1 MSSQIQVAFN
11 NLYSANIML
20 LVQQKGSRLKDAVR
34 QEVVEGEIAYFDQIG
49 AGSAIK
55 RQSRHAD
62 TPLTETPHARRQVML
77 EDYEYSDLIDRLDQV
92 KTLTDPTSAYSQA
105 AAHALG
111 RAMDDVIIANANGT
125 ARSGKT
131 GQTSVPLPVGQKIA
145 VAASGLTLAKLL
157 QAKEILDAAEND
169 PDEPRY
175 IACPA
180 KDITV
185 LLSNTQVTSSDYNT
199 VKALAAGQIDTFLGF
214 KFIRT
219 QRLGTHFW
227 RRPRLP
233 CLAAVGAGAGHRPD
247 AQGEGH
253 RAARQILCDAGLLR
267 DVGRCHAHGRRR
279 RRGDRDSCL
288 I

>member
-49 AGSAIK
+49 AGSAVK

-111 RAMDDVIIANANGT
+111 RAMDDVIIAAANGT
-125 ARSGKT
+125 ARTGKT
-131 GQTSVPLPVGQKIA
+131 GQNSIALPSGQKIA
-145 VAASGLTLAKLL
+145 AGGTGLTLAKLL
-157 QAKEILDAAEND
+157 QAKEVLDAAEND

-175 IACPA
+175 VACPA

-185 LLSNTQVTSSDYNT
+185 LLSTTQVTSSDYNT

-214 KFIRT
+214 KFVRT
-219 QRLGTHFW
+219 QRLGLTGSD
-227 RRPRLP
+227 RA
-233 CLAAVGAGAGHRPD
+233 CLAWRQSALLLAIGQTPKVKVTERPDKSYATQVYCAMSVGATRMEE
-247 AQGEGH
+247 EGIVEI
-253 RAARQILCDAGLLR
+253 ATLA
-267 DVGRCHAHGRRR
+267 
-279 RRGDRDSCL
+279 
-288 I
+288 

>member
-1 MSSQIQVAFN
+1 MSSQVQLAFN
-11 NLYSANIML
+11 AMYSANIML

-34 QEVVEGEIAYFDQIG
+34 QEMVTGEIAYFDQIG

-77 EDYEYSDLIDRLDQV
+77 EDYEYSDLVDRLDQV
-92 KTLTDPTSAYSQA
+92 KTLTDPTNAYAQA

-111 RAMDDVIIANANGT
+111 RAMDDVIIAQANGV

-131 GQTSVPLPVGQKIA
+131 GQTLVTLPAPQKIA
-145 VAASGLTLAKLL
+145 GGGTGLTLAKLL

-175 IACPA
+175 VACPA

-185 LLSNTQVTSSDYNT
+185 LLGTTQVTSSDYNT

-214 KFIRT
+214 RFIRT
-219 QRLGTHFW
+219 QRLGLNGSGE
-227 RRPRLP
+227 RA
-233 CLAAVGAGAGHRPD
+233 CLAWRQSALLLALAQSPKVKVTERPD
-247 AQGEGH
+247 KSYATQVYCAMSIGATRMEEDGVVEIGTL
-253 RAARQILCDAGLLR
+253 A
-267 DVGRCHAHGRRR
+267 
-279 RRGDRDSCL
+279 
-288 I
+288 

>member
-1 MSSQIQVAFN
+1 MSSQVQIAFN
-11 NLYSANIML
+11 AMYSANIML

-34 QEVVEGEIAYFDQIG
+34 QETVTGEIAYFDQIG

-77 EDYEYSDLIDRLDQV
+77 EDYEYSDLVDRLDQV
-92 KTLTDPTSAYSQA
+92 KTLTDPTSAYAQA

-111 RAMDDVIIANANGT
+111 RAMDDVIIAQANGT
-125 ARSGKT
+125 ARTGKT
-131 GQTSVPLPVGQKIA
+131 GQVPVALPAPQKIA
-145 VAASGLTLAKLL
+145 AGGSGLTFAKLL

-175 IACPA
+175 LACPA

-185 LLSNTQVTSSDYNT
+185 LLGTTQVTSSDYNT

-219 QRLGTHFW
+219 QRLGLNGSGE
-227 RRPRLP
+227 RA
-233 CLAAVGAGAGHRPD
+233 CLAWRQSALLLALAQTPKVKVTERPD
-247 AQGEGH
+247 KSYATQVYCAMSIGATRMEEEGVVEIGTL
-253 RAARQILCDAGLLR
+253 A
-267 DVGRCHAHGRRR
+267 
-279 RRGDRDSCL
+279 
-288 I
+288 

>member
-1 MSSQIQVAFN
+1 MSSQVQVAFN
-11 NLYSANIML
+11 AMYSANIML

-34 QEVVEGEIAYFDQIG
+34 QEMVTGEIAYFDQIG

-77 EDYEYSDLIDRLDQV
+77 EDYEYSDLVDRLDQV
-92 KTLTDPTSAYSQA
+92 KTLTDPTNAYAQA

-111 RAMDDVIIANANGT
+111 RAMDDVIIANANGI
-125 ARSGKT
+125 ARTGKT
-131 GQTSVPLPVGQKIA
+131 GQSPVSLPGGQKIA
-145 VAASGLTLAKLL
+145 VGGTGLTLAKLL

-175 IACPA
+175 VACPA

-185 LLSNTQVTSSDYNT
+185 LLGNTQVTSSDYNT

-219 QRLGTHFW
+219 QRLGLTGGDRACIAW
-227 RRPRLP
+227 RQSALL
-233 CLAAVGAGAGHRPD
+233 LALAQTPKVKVTERPD
-247 AQGEGH
+247 KSYATQVYCAMSIGATRMEEDGVVEI
-253 RAARQILCDAGLLR
+253 ATLA
-267 DVGRCHAHGRRR
+267 
-279 RRGDRDSCL
+279 
-288 I
+288 

>member
-1 MSSQIQVAFN
+1 MSSQVQIAFN
-11 NLYSANIML
+11 AMYSANIML

-34 QEVVEGEIAYFDQIG
+34 QESVTGEIAYFDQIG

-77 EDYEYSDLIDRLDQV
+77 EDYEYSDLVDRLDQV
-92 KTLTDPTSAYSQA
+92 KTLTDPTSAYAQA

-111 RAMDDVIIANANGT
+111 RAMDDVIIAQANGV
-125 ARSGKT
+125 ARTGKT
-131 GQTSVPLPVGQKIA
+131 GQVPVALPGGQKIA
-145 VAASGLTLAKLL
+145 GGGTGLTLAKLL

-169 PDEPRY
+169 PDEPRF

-185 LLSNTQVTSSDYNT
+185 LLGTTQVTSSDYNT

-214 KFIRT
+214 KFLRT
-219 QRLGTHFW
+219 QRLGLNGSGE
-227 RRPRLP
+227 RA
-233 CLAAVGAGAGHRPD
+233 CLAWRQSALLLALAQTPKVKVTERPD
-247 AQGEGH
+247 KSYATQVYCAMSIGATRMEEEGVVEIGTL
-253 RAARQILCDAGLLR
+253 A
-267 DVGRCHAHGRRR
+267 
-279 RRGDRDSCL
+279 
-288 I
+288 

>member
-49 AGSAIK
+49 AGSAVK

-131 GQTSVPLPVGQKIA
+131 GQNSIALPSGQKIA
-145 VAASGLTLAKLL
+145 VGGTGLTLAKLL
-157 QAKEILDAAEND
+157 AAKEILDAAEND

-219 QRLGTHFW
+219 QRLGTTSGGD
-227 RRPRLP
+227 RA
-233 CLAAVGAGAGHRPD
+233 CLAWRQSALLLAIAQTPKVKVTERPDKSYATQVYCAMSVGATRMEE
-247 AQGEGH
+247 EGVVEI
-253 RAARQILCDAGLLR
+253 ATLA
-267 DVGRCHAHGRRR
+267 
-279 RRGDRDSCL
+279 
-288 I
+288 

>member
-1 MSSQIQVAFN
+1 MSSQVQLAFN
-11 NLYSANIML
+11 AMYSANIML

-34 QEVVEGEIAYFDQIG
+34 QEMVTGEIAYFDQIG

-77 EDYEYSDLIDRLDQV
+77 EDYEYSDLVDRLDQV
-92 KTLTDPTSAYSQA
+92 KSLTDPTNAYAQA

-111 RAMDDVIIANANGT
+111 RAMDDVIIAQANGT
-125 ARSGKT
+125 ARTGKT
-131 GQTSVPLPVGQKIA
+131 GQSPVPLPGGQKIA
-145 VAASGLTLAKLL
+145 VGGTGLTLAKLL

-175 IACPA
+175 VACPA

-185 LLSNTQVTSSDYNT
+185 LLGTTQVTSSDYNT

-219 QRLGTHFW
+219 QRLG
-227 RRPRLP
+227 L
-233 CLAAVGAGAGHRPD
+233 AGADRACIAWRQSALLLALAQTPKVKVTERPD
-247 AQGEGH
+247 KSYATQVYCAMSIGATRMEEEGVVEI
-253 RAARQILCDAGLLR
+253 ATLA
-267 DVGRCHAHGRRR
+267 
-279 RRGDRDSCL
+279 
-288 I
+288 

>member
-1 MSSQIQVAFN
+1 MSSQVQVAFN
-11 NLYSANIML
+11 AMYSANIML

-34 QEVVEGEIAYFDQIG
+34 QEMVTGEIAYFDQIG

-77 EDYEYSDLIDRLDQV
+77 EDYEYSDLVDRLDQV
-92 KTLTDPTSAYSQA
+92 KSLTDPTNAYAQA

-111 RAMDDVIIANANGT
+111 RAMDDVIIAQANGL
-125 ARSGKT
+125 ARTGKT
-131 GQTSVPLPVGQKIA
+131 GQTPVTLPGSQKIA
-145 VAASGLTLAKLL
+145 AGGTGLTLAKLL

-175 IACPA
+175 VACPA

-185 LLSNTQVTSSDYNT
+185 LLGTTQVTSSDYNT

-219 QRLGTHFW
+219 QRLGLAGAD
-227 RRPRLP
+227 RA
-233 CLAAVGAGAGHRPD
+233 CLAWRQSALLLALAQSPKVKVTERPD
-247 AQGEGH
+247 KSYATQVYCAMSIGATRMEEDGVVEI
-253 RAARQILCDAGLLR
+253 ATLA
-267 DVGRCHAHGRRR
+267 
-279 RRGDRDSCL
+279 
-288 I
+288 

>member
-1 MSSQIQVAFN
+1 MSSQVQIAFN
-11 NLYSANIML
+11 AMYSANIML

-34 QEVVEGEIAYFDQIG
+34 QETVTGEIAYFDQIG

-77 EDYEYSDLIDRLDQV
+77 EDYEYSDLVDRLDQV
-92 KTLTDPTSAYSQA
+92 KTLTDPTSAYAQA

-111 RAMDDVIIANANGT
+111 RAMDDVIIAQANGT
-125 ARSGKT
+125 ARTGKT
-131 GQTSVPLPVGQKIA
+131 GQVPVALPAPQKIA
-145 VAASGLTLAKLL
+145 AGGTGLTFAKLL

-175 IACPA
+175 LACPA

-185 LLSNTQVTSSDYNT
+185 LLGTTQVTSSDYNT

-219 QRLGTHFW
+219 QRLGLNGSGE
-227 RRPRLP
+227 RA
-233 CLAAVGAGAGHRPD
+233 CLAWRQSALLLALAQTPKVKVTERPD
-247 AQGEGH
+247 KSYATQVYCAMSIGATRMEEEGVVEIGTL
-253 RAARQILCDAGLLR
+253 A
-267 DVGRCHAHGRRR
+267 
-279 RRGDRDSCL
+279 
-288 I
+288 

>member
-1 MSSQIQVAFN
+1 MSSQVQIAFN
-11 NLYSANIML
+11 AMYSANIML

-34 QEVVEGEIAYFDQIG
+34 QESVTGEIAYFDQIG

-77 EDYEYSDLIDRLDQV
+77 EDYEYSDLVDRLDQV
-92 KTLTDPTSAYSQA
+92 KTLTDPTSAYAQA

-125 ARSGKT
+125 ARTGKT
-131 GQTSVPLPVGQKIA
+131 GQSLVALPSGQKIA
-145 VAASGLTLAKLL
+145 GGGTGLTFAKLL
-157 QAKEILDAAEND
+157 QAKELLDAAEND

-175 IACPA
+175 VACPA

-185 LLSNTQVTSSDYNT
+185 LLGTTQVTSSDYNT

-219 QRLGTHFW
+219 QRLGLNGGGE
-227 RRPRLP
+227 RA
-233 CLAAVGAGAGHRPD
+233 CLAWRQSALLLALAQTPKVKVTERPD
-247 AQGEGH
+247 KSYATQVYCAMSIGATRMEEDGVVEIGTL
-253 RAARQILCDAGLLR
+253 A
-267 DVGRCHAHGRRR
+267 
-279 RRGDRDSCL
+279 
-288 I
+288 

>member
-131 GQTSVPLPVGQKIA
+131 GQTSIALPSGQKIA
-145 VAASGLTLAKLL
+145 VGGTGLTLAKLL

-214 KFIRT
+214 KFVRT
-219 QRLGTHFW
+219 QRLGTTSGGD
-227 RRPRLP
+227 RA
-233 CLAAVGAGAGHRPD
+233 CLAWRQSALLLAIAQTPKVKVTERPYKSYATQVYCAMSVGATRMEE
-247 AQGEGH
+247 EGVVEI
-253 RAARQILCDAGLLR
+253 ATLA
-267 DVGRCHAHGRRR
+267 
-279 RRGDRDSCL
+279 
-288 I
+288 

>member
-1 MSSQIQVAFN
+1 MSSQVQIAFN
-11 NLYSANIML
+11 AMYSANIML

-34 QEVVEGEIAYFDQIG
+34 QEMVTGEIAYFDQIG

-77 EDYEYSDLIDRLDQV
+77 EDYEYSDLVDRLDQV
-92 KTLTDPTSAYSQA
+92 KTLTDPTNAYAQA

-125 ARSGKT
+125 ARTGKT
-131 GQTSVPLPVGQKIA
+131 GQSPVILPGGQKITGGGT
-145 VAASGLTLAKLL
+145 GLTLAKLL

-175 IACPA
+175 VACPA

-185 LLSNTQVTSSDYNT
+185 LLGTTQVTSSDYNT

-219 QRLGTHFW
+219 QRLGLNGSGE
-227 RRPRLP
+227 RA
-233 CLAAVGAGAGHRPD
+233 CLAWRQSALLLALAQTPKVKVTERPD
-247 AQGEGH
+247 KSYATQVYCAMSIGATRMEEDGVVEIGTV
-253 RAARQILCDAGLLR
+253 A
-267 DVGRCHAHGRRR
+267 
-279 RRGDRDSCL
+279 
-288 I
+288 

>member
-1 MSSQIQVAFN
+1 MSSQVQLAFN
-11 NLYSANIML
+11 AMYSANIML

-34 QEVVEGEIAYFDQIG
+34 QEMVTGEIAYFDQIG

-77 EDYEYSDLIDRLDQV
+77 EDYEYSDLVDRLDQV
-92 KTLTDPTSAYSQA
+92 KTLTDPTNAYAQA

-111 RAMDDVIIANANGT
+111 RAMDDVIIAQANGV

-131 GQTSVPLPVGQKIA
+131 GQTLVTLPAPQKIA
-145 VAASGLTLAKLL
+145 GGGTGLTLAKLL

-175 IACPA
+175 VACPA

-185 LLSNTQVTSSDYNT
+185 LLGTTQVTSSDYNT

-214 KFIRT
+214 RFIRT
-219 QRLGTHFW
+219 QRLGLNGSGE
-227 RRPRLP
+227 RA
-233 CLAAVGAGAGHRPD
+233 CLAWRQSALLLALAQSPKVKVTERPD
-247 AQGEGH
+247 KSYAT
-253 RAARQILCDAGLLR
+253 QIYCAMSIGATRMEEDGVVEIGTLA
-267 DVGRCHAHGRRR
+267 
-279 RRGDRDSCL
+279 
-288 I
+288 

>member
-1 MSSQIQVAFN
+1 MSSQINIAFN
-11 NLYSANIML
+11 GLYSANIMM

-34 QEVVEGEIAYFDQIG
+34 QEIVEGEIAYFDQIG

-111 RAMDDVIIANANGT
+111 RAMDDVIIANANGISRT
-125 ARSGKT
+125 GKT
-131 GQTSVPLPVGQKIA
+131 GQTNVALPAGQKIA
-145 VAASGLTLAKLL
+145 AGATGLTLAKLL

-219 QRLGTHFW
+219 QRLGTTSGGD
-227 RRPRLP
+227 RA
-233 CLAAVGAGAGHRPD
+233 CLAWRQSALLLAIAQAPKVKVTERADKSFATQIYCAMSVGATRMEEDGVVEIATL
-247 AQGEGH
+247 A
-253 RAARQILCDAGLLR
+253 
-267 DVGRCHAHGRRR
+267 
-279 RRGDRDSCL
+279 
-288 I
+288 

>member
-1 MSSQIQVAFN
+1 MSSQVQLAFN
-11 NLYSANIML
+11 AMYSANIML

-34 QEVVEGEIAYFDQIG
+34 QEMVTGEIAYFDQIG

-77 EDYEYSDLIDRLDQV
+77 EDYEYSDLVDRLDQV
-92 KTLTDPTSAYSQA
+92 KSLTDPTNAYAQA

-111 RAMDDVIIANANGT
+111 RAMDDVIIANANGI
-125 ARSGKT
+125 ARTGKT
-131 GQTSVPLPVGQKIA
+131 GQSPVGLPSGQKIA
-145 VAASGLTLAKLL
+145 TGGTGLTLAKLL
-157 QAKEILDAAEND
+157 QAKELLDAAEND

-175 IACPA
+175 VACPA

-185 LLSNTQVTSSDYNT
+185 LLGTTQVTSSDYNT

-219 QRLGTHFW
+219 QRLGLVGAD
-227 RRPRLP
+227 RA
-233 CLAAVGAGAGHRPD
+233 CLAWRQSALLVALAQTPKVKVTERPD
-247 AQGEGH
+247 KSYATQVYCAMSIGATRMEEEGVVEI
-253 RAARQILCDAGLLR
+253 ATLA
-267 DVGRCHAHGRRR
+267 
-279 RRGDRDSCL
+279 
-288 I
+288 

>member
-11 NLYSANIML
+11 NLYSANVML

-34 QEVVEGEIAYFDQIG
+34 QETVEGEIAYFDQVG
-49 AGSAIK
+49 AGSATR

-111 RAMDDVIIANANGT
+111 RAMDDVIIAAANGT
-125 ARSGKT
+125 ARGGKSGQIT
-131 GQTSVPLPVGQKIA
+131 IPLGPGQKL
-145 VAASGLTLAKLL
+145 ASAGAGLTLAKLL

-169 PDEPRY
+169 PDEARF

-180 KDITV
+180 KDVTV
-185 LLSNTQVTSSDYNT
+185 LLGNTQVTSSDYNT

-214 KFIRT
+214 RFIRT
-219 QRLGTHFW
+219 QRLGLTGGGE
-227 RRPRLP
+227 RA
-233 CLAAVGAGAGHRPD
+233 CLAWRQSALVLAIGQAPKVKVTERPDKSYATQVYCAMSVGATRMEE
-247 AQGEGH
+247 EGVVEISTL
-253 RAARQILCDAGLLR
+253 A
-267 DVGRCHAHGRRR
+267 
-279 RRGDRDSCL
+279 
-288 I
+288 